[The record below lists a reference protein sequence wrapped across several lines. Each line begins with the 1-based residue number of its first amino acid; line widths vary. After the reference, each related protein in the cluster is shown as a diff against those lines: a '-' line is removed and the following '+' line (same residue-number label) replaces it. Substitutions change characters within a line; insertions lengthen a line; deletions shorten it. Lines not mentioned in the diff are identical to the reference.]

1 MRSSSKLCNAA
12 VREAA
17 ATNDRSTQIDSGT
30 AVTTHQP
37 TLSPPA
43 RLLIAALRGYQAWL
57 SPLFAALGARCR
69 FEPSCSQ
76 YALDAVQA
84 RGPLRGLGLAA
95 WRLLRCNPF
104 NAGGYDP
111 VAAGGR
117 RGESDEGDE
126 TRRPGM
132 RCFT

>member
-1 MRSSSKLCNAA
+1 MTAQTA
-12 VREAA
+12 
-17 ATNDRSTQIDSGT
+17 QIDSGT
-30 AVTTHQP
+30 AVPTHQP
-37 TLSPPA
+37 TLSPPS
-43 RLLIAALRGYQAWL
+43 RLLIAALRSYQAWL

-76 YALDAVQA
+76 YAVDAVQA

-117 RGESDEGDE
+117 RDESDEGDE
-126 TRRPGM
+126 GNETGRPGM

>member
-1 MRSSSKLCNAA
+1 MTAQTTALTDATAA
-12 VREAA
+12 HAQAA
-17 ATNDRSTQIDSGT
+17 PSA
-30 AVTTHQP
+30 
-37 TLSPPA
+37 SPPA

-76 YALDAVQA
+76 YALEAVQA
-84 RGPLRGLGLAA
+84 RGPLRGLALAL

-104 NAGGYDP
+104 HAGGYDP
-111 VAAGGR
+111 VTAADSGDGEATEKAAR
-117 RGESDEGDE
+117 R
-126 TRRPGM
+126 GM

>member
-1 MRSSSKLCNAA
+1 M
-12 VREAA
+12 
-17 ATNDRSTQIDSGT
+17 TSTP
-30 AVTTHQP
+30 QP

-76 YALDAVQA
+76 YAVDAVQT
-84 RGPLRGLGLAA
+84 RGPLRGLALAA

-111 VAAGGR
+111 APSAGSKGT
-117 RGESDEGDE
+117 EQQAE
-126 TRRPGM
+126 RPGM

>member
-1 MRSSSKLCNAA
+1 MTAQFDSRSA
-12 VREAA
+12 VK
-17 ATNDRSTQIDSGT
+17 
-30 AVTTHQP
+30 THRP

-43 RLLIAALRGYQAWL
+43 RLLISALRGYQTWL

-76 YALDAVQA
+76 YAVDAVQA
-84 RGPLRGLGLAA
+84 RGPLRGLALAV

-104 NAGGYDP
+104 NAGGYAP
-111 VAAGGR
+111 VAAADGGR
-117 RGESDEGDE
+117 RGESDRGDEGDE
-126 TRRPGM
+126 TGRRGM